1 MKQKEVKRLSRRELV
16 DIIYQLKKNE
26 QAMQEEVD
34 ALKQQLEDK
43 RLRIAEAGTIANA
56 AVDIAQVFA
65 AAQNAADLYL
75 REIEAMKQDA
85 QRQCEQLLEDARMQA
100 AQMLAP
106 SAAEAPAPPA
116 VLRPAKKSKSKRRRK

>member
-75 REIEAMKQDA
+75 QEIEAMKQDT

-106 SAAEAPAPPA
+106 PAAEAPAPPA

>member
-75 REIEAMKQDA
+75 QEIEAMKQDT

-106 SAAEAPAPPA
+106 SAAEAPAPAA
-116 VLRPAKKSKSKRRRK
+116 VLRPVKKSKSKRRRK